1 MLFYYFHS
9 HHSPSSI
16 VLMIWNSWRD
26 KVQFQP
32 ANLRFF
38 LLIAIDYYGF
48 NKALIHF
55 LCKIVIVL
63 RMYCK
68 HSATYIAITCTI
80 YSKRIAGL
88 IALPSFFVV
97 RCRWGAMC
105 EQKAEPLQF
114 QELFCCD
121 SSIILSQKQVTHSQQ
136 AIWMLTDSV
145 TGWWITFGETTG
157 FPARNRWFPQPFTSP
172 RQPFFCARSLIVVK
186 PHSQN
191 LSFYHN
197 KYHFLLVW
205 LSAVY

>member
-1 MLFYYFHS
+1 MLFYYYHS

-32 ANLRFF
+32 TNLRFF

-88 IALPSFFVV
+88 IALPSFLLLD
-97 RCRWGAMC
+97 AD
-105 EQKAEPLQF
+105 EEP
-114 QELFCCD
+114 CA
-121 SSIILSQKQVTHSQQ
+121 SKR
-136 AIWMLTDSV
+136 
-145 TGWWITFGETTG
+145 
-157 FPARNRWFPQPFTSP
+157 RNRCNFKN
-172 RQPFFCARSLIVVK
+172 CIVVI
-186 PHSQN
+186 H
-191 LSFYHN
+191 LSFYHR
-197 KYHFLLVW
+197 
-205 LSAVY
+205 SR